1 LAFLVENHP
10 GLLDVDV
17 LKASHHGSRNGF
29 TDDFLNVATPT
40 HIVISA
46 GVHQGF
52 RHPHPEAVD
61 AYEAATNDRVF
72 CTNRHGTIRIY
83 GYQDGRIRVN
93 RQQDSADPCT
103 FTGT

>member
-1 LAFLVENHP
+1 
-10 GLLDVDV
+10 
-17 LKASHHGSRNGF
+17 
-29 TDDFLNVATPT
+29 
-40 HIVISA
+40 
-46 GVHQGF
+46 
-52 RHPHPEAVD
+52 VD